1 LKLEGLVVEG
11 TICVVVTV
19 VFVFFIGLAR
29 GEVVL
34 LLVITGGGVL
44 RGAITEE

>member
-1 LKLEGLVVEG
+1 MVEGVVVEG
-11 TICVVVTV
+11 TVRVVVAA